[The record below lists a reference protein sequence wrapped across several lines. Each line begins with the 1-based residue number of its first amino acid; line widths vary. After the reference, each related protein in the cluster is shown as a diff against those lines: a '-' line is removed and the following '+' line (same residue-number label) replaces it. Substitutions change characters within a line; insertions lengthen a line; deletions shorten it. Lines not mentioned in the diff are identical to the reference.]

1 MFSFLKKF
9 FYKEECYNS
18 KTILDKIKCVRKN
31 LKITPYSKE
40 YRNLYTVFINK
51 NIMEAIEELEI
62 LKNNISIDNIVV
74 KKITENTV
82 KEFYFNKW
90 FTDNKLSIL
99 NNTDEIWSKYLDL
112 NIWLLEWYNKNN
124 NVESKYYSYTLK
136 IKPYII
142 NITNVIEDIIKYQ
155 DRSI

>member
-18 KTILDKIKCVRKN
+18 RTLLERIKCVKKN
-31 LKITPYSKE
+31 LKITPYAKE
-40 YRNLYTVFINK
+40 YRSLSITFINK
-51 NIMEAIEELEI
+51 NIMEAIDELEL
-62 LKNNISIDNIVV
+62 LKSNIIIDNIII
-74 KKITENTV
+74 KRITNSSVNEY
-82 KEFYFNKW
+82 YFNKW
-90 FTDNKLSIL
+90 FTDSKMSIL
-99 NNTDEIWSKYLDL
+99 NNTDEVWYKYLDL
-112 NIWLLEWYNKNN
+112 NIWLIEWYNANN

-142 NITNVIEDIIKYQ
+142 NITEVINDIINYQ